1 MLQSM
6 GSQRVRHD
14 LAIEEQQQYWKD
26 LVIIISRWTWDQ
38 VWSRLSWISLCAAW
52 RPHTFPILGSLPRGN
67 TINGLLQTSAV
78 FHFTFSHFN
87 TNTHHFIPFLPSLF
101 FLPPFLS
108 LFSLSLFNEVYTLC
122 VILKTD
128 FSLNKRC
135 WKMPSIHPSIRLC
148 FEFREDGQ
156 NHHHYHLWISAAVVS
171 ALALEFTVKPGR
183 EVQLKLTNT
192 SE

>member
-38 VWSRLSWISLCAAW
+38 VWSLLSWISLCAAW

-67 TINGLLQTSAV
+67 TINGLLRTSAV

-101 FLPPFLS
+101 FLPPFLY
-108 LFSLSLFNEVYTLC
+108 FLSLFLMRF
-122 VILKTD
+122 ILYVL
-128 FSLNKRC
+128 S
-135 WKMPSIHPSIRLC
+135 WKLTFHLTRGVGKCHLSIHPSV
-148 FEFREDGQ
+148 
-156 NHHHYHLWISAAVVS
+156 Y
-171 ALALEFTVKPGR
+171 ALS
-183 EVQLKLTNT
+183 
-192 SE
+192 SEKTARTTTTATCG